1 MSYIQGCSKHRKLV
15 SLIDNIASLM
25 NDGVS
30 IGATSQHTYE
40 SEFVIN
46 DQGERMNRILAE
58 FNLSPIRSQ
67 VTTLIK
73 SQSKSALRRL
83 VSKFT

>member
-1 MSYIQGCSKHRKLV
+1 M
-15 SLIDNIASLM
+15 IDNIASLM

>member
-1 MSYIQGCSKHRKLV
+1 
-15 SLIDNIASLM
+15 M

-30 IGATSQHTYE
+30 VGATSQHTDE
-40 SEFVIN
+40 SEFVVN
-46 DQGERMNRILAE
+46 DQRERMNRILAE

-67 VTTLIK
+67 VTTSIK

-83 VSKFT
+83 VSKFTRRSKALQGLREFD

>member
-1 MSYIQGCSKHRKLV
+1 M
-15 SLIDNIASLM
+15 IDNIASLM

-30 IGATSQHTYE
+30 IGATSQHTDE
-40 SEFVIN
+40 SEFVVN
-46 DQGERMNRILAE
+46 DQRERMNRILAE

-67 VTTLIK
+67 VTTSIK

-83 VSKFT
+83 VTRSKFTRGSKALQGLLEFD

>member
-1 MSYIQGCSKHRKLV
+1 
-15 SLIDNIASLM
+15 M

-30 IGATSQHTYE
+30 IGATSQHTDE
-40 SEFVIN
+40 SEFVVN
-46 DQGERMNRILAE
+46 DQREIMNRILAE

-67 VTTLIK
+67 VTTSIK

-83 VSKFT
+83 VSKFTRGSKALQGLLEFD